1 MGVQP
6 SAESHFRVGGMDVV
20 RKKQKTPLE
29 LSLAG
34 FFSDSNRTCTL
45 QAFAISMKIFTFV
58 CQLVMS
64 SSSHIIATC
73 S

>member
-34 FFSDSNRTCTL
+34 LFSDSNRKSTAYPIVLYEKFYYICTNR
-45 QAFAISMKIFTFV
+45 IV
-58 CQLVMS
+58 
-64 SSSHIIATC
+64 
-73 S
+73 